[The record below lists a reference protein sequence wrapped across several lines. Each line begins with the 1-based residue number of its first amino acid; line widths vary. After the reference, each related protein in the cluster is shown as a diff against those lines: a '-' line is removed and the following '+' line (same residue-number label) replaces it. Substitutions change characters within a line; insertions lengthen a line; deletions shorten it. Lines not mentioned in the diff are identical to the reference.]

1 MTKWLFTLILLVVAL
16 PTTANGLSI
25 ADKAPSPHKWFV
37 SSQSVPNDQFDL
49 WQVDSGYSYSVF
61 DSVELYVGAR
71 LRSNEQETRS
81 NQGGLLS
88 GIKYNFNDRLSVQS
102 AIHTGNAEAETQNSA
117 TSVELSSQLQLSEQI
132 DLRATMDYEALQQV
146 YQIGIGFRF

>member
-16 PTTANGLSI
+16 PTTANGLNI
-25 ADKAPSPHKWFV
+25 TDKTPSPHKWFL

-49 WQVDSGYSYSVF
+49 WQVDSGYSYSVI

-71 LRSNEQETRS
+71 LRSNELETKS
-81 NQGGLLS
+81 NQSLLS
-88 GIKYNFNDRLSVQS
+88 GIKYNFNDRLSLQS
-102 AIHTGNAEAETQNSA
+102 AIHTSNAEAETQKST

-132 DLRATMDYEALQQV
+132 DLRATMDYEELQQV

>member
-16 PTTANGLSI
+16 PTTANELNI
-25 ADKAPSPHKWFV
+25 TDKAPSPHKWFV
-37 SSQSVPNDQFDL
+37 SSQSVPTDQFDL

-81 NQGGLLS
+81 NKGGLLS
-88 GIKYNFNDRLSVQS
+88 GIKYNFSDRLSVQS
-102 AIHTGNAEAETQNSA
+102 AIHTSNTETETQNSA

-146 YQIGIGFRF
+146 YQIGIGFKF